1 MSGGS
6 WDYFCHKCADVAAEL
21 ESEACPLRRSFGAHM
36 QLVAKAMHDV
46 EWVDSCDMG
55 KGDDLESMRKVLGE
69 GADIKEIQV
78 LLSDGRKIVD
88 ALEKLGA

>member
-6 WDYFCHKCADVAAEL
+6 WDYFCHKCADVASQL
-21 ESEACPLRRSFGAHM
+21 ENEACPLRRAFGAHM
-36 QLVAKAMHDV
+36 QLVAEAMHDI
-46 EWVDSCDMG
+46 EWVDSSDMG
-55 KGDDLESMRKVLGE
+55 KGDDLESMRNVLGDD
-69 GADIKEIQV
+69 ADIKEIQV